1 VPNRAIIL
9 SGSLGSGHDAIAE
22 AVTASLARLGW
33 ESRTLDC
40 MRLLGRRAG
49 QAGDW
54 VFRRLTAMPGVYDG
68 LHFAHFRS
76 GSPLAQAMDEA
87 ATSRLVPALRAELR
101 REPADL
107 LIAVFATGASAAAKL
122 ALGGA
127 AGLELAE
134 RGAAGPEPAERGAAG
149 PEPAERGA
157 AGPEPA
163 EPGRGCRRV
172 VLCIDAVPHSLWV
185 RDGIDLFLVTSAA
198 AAASVRRYVPRAQVR
213 VVPPPVRSAFYSRVP
228 QAAARQP
235 FGIPAYAGC
244 VLLMGGGWGL
254 GPLEQSARALADAGV
269 HVLAVAGRNRQ
280 LAARLEALAR
290 SSPRVH
296 PFGFTERI
304 VELMNAS
311 DVVVTLPGAM
321 TCAEARAVG
330 RRLVLL
336 DAMPGHGRENVQH
349 QLELG
354 GADVC
359 NPRPEDLTA
368 SVLAALNQARR
379 RLPSGGRM
387 AGEWDQ
393 AFAAAL
399 ASIDLEL
406 PGDHLSALARQEA
419 HCR

>member
-1 VPNRAIIL
+1 MPNRAIIL
-9 SGSLGSGHDAIAE
+9 SGSLGSGHDVIAE
-22 AVTASLARLGW
+22 AVAGSLARLGW

-68 LHFAHFRS
+68 LHFAHFRP
-76 GSPLAQAMDEA
+76 GSRLAMAMDA
-87 ATSRLVPALRAELR
+87 SATSRLVPALHAELR
-101 REPADL
+101 REPAGL
-107 LIAVFATGASAAAKL
+107 MIAVFATGASAAAR
-122 ALGGA
+122 
-127 AGLELAE
+127 LAE
-134 RGAAGPEPAERGAAG
+134 PAG
-149 PEPAERGA
+149 
-157 AGPEPA
+157 
-163 EPGRGCRRV
+163 GCRRV
-172 VLCIDAVPHSLWV
+172 VLCADAVPHSLWV
-185 RDGIDLFLVTSAA
+185 RPGIDLFLVTSAA

-213 VVPPPVRSAFYSRVP
+213 VVPPPVRSAFCHRVP

-235 FGIPAYAGC
+235 LGVPAYAPC

-254 GPLEQSARALADAGV
+254 GPLEQAARALAGAGV
-269 HVLAVAGRNRQ
+269 HVLAVAGRNRR
-280 LAARLEALAR
+280 LADRLEALAR

-296 PFGFTERI
+296 PFGFTER
-304 VELMNAS
+304 VAELMNAS
-311 DVVVTLPGAM
+311 DVVVTLPGAT

-336 DAMPGHGRENVQH
+336 DAMPGHGRENLQH
-349 QLELG
+349 ELELG

-359 NPRPEDLTA
+359 NQRPQDLTA
-368 SVLAALNQARR
+368 SVLAALNLARR

-399 ASIDLEL
+399 ASIGLQ
-406 PGDHLSALARQEA
+406 PGAPGNRQTAQAYKEA
-419 HCR
+419 GHR